1 MVAFV
6 GPGSIG
12 GGSEP
17 GVLVVLLMISSGN
30 VVACENGE
38 LGGGGSWAG
47 RLSGNH
53 GIYIFE
59 WIVCW

>member
-38 LGGGGSWAG
+38 LGGGVLGG
-47 RLSGNH
+47 E
-53 GIYIFE
+53 IE
-59 WIVCW
+59 W